1 MNKNVSLLIFL
12 VISNT
17 FIYAQ
22 EPTNFVGSFVVKEVV
37 ADLET
42 SPVISNDDAAD
53 DICIYE
59 NVDSPDSSIIIGADK
74 MVWLFIISMVR

>member
-1 MNKNVSLLIFL
+1 MNKNVSLIILI
-12 VISNT
+12 ISNT
-17 FIYAQ
+17 LLYAQ

-53 DICIYE
+53 E
-59 NVDSPDSSIIIGADK
+59 GRAHHHDK
-74 MVWLFIISMVR
+74 CNQ